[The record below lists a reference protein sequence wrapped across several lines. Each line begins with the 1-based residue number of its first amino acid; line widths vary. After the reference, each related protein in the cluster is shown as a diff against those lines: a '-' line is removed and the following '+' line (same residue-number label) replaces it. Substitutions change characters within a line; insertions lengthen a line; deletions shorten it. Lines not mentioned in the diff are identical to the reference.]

1 MSFATPVTLR
11 GEHASLVPL
20 ALEHAAAL
28 ADAARDGELWKLW
41 YTSVP
46 HADKM
51 TQEIERRRTARVAEM
66 AQMRDAGWTLAE
78 IGKRFGISRPP

>member
-11 GEHASLVPL
+11 GKHASLVPL
-20 ALEHAAAL
+20 ALEHATAL

-41 YTSVP
+41 YTFVP

-51 TQEIERRRTARVAEM
+51 TQEIERRYGTGILEKLADEASKTYVA
-66 AQMRDAGWTLAE
+66 T
-78 IGKRFGISRPP
+78 RPAA